1 MGDMGCIF
9 CYTFSGIT
17 KYIIKYLA
25 KNRTIGLGCNKGIN
39 MFKGSM
45 VAIVTPMNED
55 GSLDHMSLERLIEF
69 HIENKTDV
77 IISVG
82 TTGESA
88 TLDFDE
94 HSEVIRS
101 TLAIVNNRIPVIA
114 GSGANSTSE
123 AIHLT
128 QRSKELGADACL
140 LVTPYYNKPTQK
152 GLYEHYKKIADEV
165 NIPQILYNVPGRT
178 SVDMLPDTVKNLST
192 HPNIIGIK
200 EASGN
205 LERSKE
211 VLSKCAENMSIYTG
225 DDKTSAR
232 DILMG
237 FKGNI
242 SVTANIAPL
251 EMHNMCK
258 LASIGKTVEAEKIN
272 AKIDFPCTLDLRKYG
287 YGYKKTDNIFELRGI
302 CNHHGNHDDGHYTS
316 FVKKADMWYFCND
329 EISPQYVSTE
339 TALAAQAMILVY
351 ERT

>member
-1 MGDMGCIF
+1 
-9 CYTFSGIT
+9 
-17 KYIIKYLA
+17 
-25 KNRTIGLGCNKGIN
+25 

-55 GSLDHMSLERLIEF
+55 GSLDHFSLENLIEF
-69 HIENKTDV
+69 HIKNKTDV

-94 HSEVIRS
+94 HSAVIKS
-101 TLAIVNNRIPVIA
+101 TLEIVNKRIPVIA

-123 AIHLT
+123 ALQLT
-128 QRSKELGADACL
+128 QRSKDLGADACL

-152 GLYEHYKKIADEV
+152 GLYAHYKKIADEV
-165 NIPQILYNVPGRT
+165 SIPQILYNVPGRT
-178 SVDMLPDTVKNLST
+178 SVDMLPETVESLST

-205 LERSKE
+205 IDRSKE
-211 VLSKCAENMSIYTG
+211 ILERCAENISIFTG

-242 SVTANIAPL
+242 SVTANVVPL
-251 EMHNMCK
+251 AMHNMCT
-258 LASIGKTVEAEKIN
+258 LAAEGKKEEAGKIN
-272 AKIDFPCTLDLRKYG
+272 TKVDVLHDNLFIESNPIPVKWALNRMGLI
-287 YGYKKTDNIFELRGI
+287 KTGI
-302 CNHHGNHDDGHYTS
+302 RLPLTW
-316 FVKKADMWYFCND
+316 MD
-329 EISPQYVSTE
+329 EI
-339 TALAAQAMILVY
+339 Y
-351 ERT
+351 EAKLEQSLIDAGVKLK

>member
-1 MGDMGCIF
+1 
-9 CYTFSGIT
+9 
-17 KYIIKYLA
+17 
-25 KNRTIGLGCNKGIN
+25 

-55 GSLDHMSLERLIEF
+55 GSLDHISLENLIEF

-94 HSEVIRS
+94 HSEVIKS
-101 TLAIVNNRIPVIA
+101 TLDIVNKRVPVIA

-123 AIHLT
+123 ALHLT

-165 NIPQILYNVPGRT
+165 SIPQILYNVPGRT
-178 SVDMLPDTVKNLST
+178 SVDMLPDTVKNLSS

-211 VLSKCAENMSIYTG
+211 ILDKCSDNLSIFTG

-242 SVTANIAPL
+242 SVTANIVPL
-251 EMHNMCK
+251 QMHNMCK
-258 LASIGKTVEAEKIN
+258 LASEGQKDEAEKIN
-272 AKIDFPCTLDLRKYG
+272 NKIDVLHDNLFIESNPIPVKWALSRMGLI
-287 YGYKKTDNIFELRGI
+287 KKGI
-302 CNHHGNHDDGHYTS
+302 RLPLTWMDEQYEAMLEESLISAG
-316 FVKKADMWYFCND
+316 VKL
-329 EISPQYVSTE
+329 T
-339 TALAAQAMILVY
+339 
-351 ERT
+351 

>member
-1 MGDMGCIF
+1 
-9 CYTFSGIT
+9 
-17 KYIIKYLA
+17 
-25 KNRTIGLGCNKGIN
+25 

-55 GSLDHMSLERLIEF
+55 GSLDHVSLENLIEF

-94 HSEVIRS
+94 HSEVIKS
-101 TLAIVNNRIPVIA
+101 TLNIVNKRVPVIA

-123 AIHLT
+123 ALHLT
-128 QRSKELGADACL
+128 QRSKELGAEACL
-140 LVTPYYNKPTQK
+140 LVTPYYNKPTQR

-165 NIPQILYNVPGRT
+165 SIPQILYNVPGRT
-178 SVDMLPDTVKNLST
+178 SVDMLPDTVKDLST

-211 VLSKCAENMSIYTG
+211 ILEKCSDNLSIFTG

-242 SVTANIAPL
+242 SVTANIVPL
-251 EMHNMCK
+251 QMHNMCR
-258 LASIGKTVEAEKIN
+258 LASEGQKDEAEKIN
-272 AKIDFPCTLDLRKYG
+272 NKIDVLH
-287 YGYKKTDNIFELRGI
+287 DNLFIESNPIPVKWALSRMGLIKRGI
-302 CNHHGNHDDGHYTS
+302 RLPLTWMDEQYEAMLEESLISAG
-316 FVKKADMWYFCND
+316 VKL
-329 EISPQYVSTE
+329 T
-339 TALAAQAMILVY
+339 
-351 ERT
+351 

>member
-1 MGDMGCIF
+1 
-9 CYTFSGIT
+9 
-17 KYIIKYLA
+17 
-25 KNRTIGLGCNKGIN
+25 

-55 GSLDHMSLERLIEF
+55 GSLDHISLENLIEF

-88 TLDFDE
+88 TLDFNE
-94 HSEVIRS
+94 HSEVIKS
-101 TLAIVNNRIPVIA
+101 TLDIVNKRVPVIA

-123 AIHLT
+123 ALHLT

-140 LVTPYYNKPTQK
+140 LVTPYYNKPTQR

-165 NIPQILYNVPGRT
+165 SIPQILYNVPGRT
-178 SVDMLPDTVKNLST
+178 SVDMLPDTVKNLSS

-211 VLSKCAENMSIYTG
+211 ILDKCSDNLSIFTG

-242 SVTANIAPL
+242 SVTANIVPL
-251 EMHNMCK
+251 QMHNMCK
-258 LASIGKTVEAEKIN
+258 LASEGQKDEAEKIN
-272 AKIDFPCTLDLRKYG
+272 NKIDVLH
-287 YGYKKTDNIFELRGI
+287 DNLFIESNPIPVKWALSRMGLIKRGI
-302 CNHHGNHDDGHYTS
+302 RLPLTWMDEQYEAMLEESLISAG
-316 FVKKADMWYFCND
+316 VKL
-329 EISPQYVSTE
+329 T
-339 TALAAQAMILVY
+339 
-351 ERT
+351 

>member
-1 MGDMGCIF
+1 
-9 CYTFSGIT
+9 
-17 KYIIKYLA
+17 
-25 KNRTIGLGCNKGIN
+25 

-55 GSLDHMSLERLIEF
+55 SSLDHTSLENLIEF

-94 HSEVIRS
+94 HSEVIKS
-101 TLAIVNNRIPVIA
+101 TLDIVNKRVPVIA

-123 AIHLT
+123 ALHLT

-140 LVTPYYNKPTQK
+140 LVTPYYNKPTQR

-165 NIPQILYNVPGRT
+165 SIPQILYNVPGRT

-211 VLSKCAENMSIYTG
+211 ILEKCSDNLSIFTG

-242 SVTANIAPL
+242 SVTANIVPL
-251 EMHNMCK
+251 QMHNMCE
-258 LASIGKTVEAEKIN
+258 LASEGQKDEAEKIN
-272 AKIDFPCTLDLRKYG
+272 SKIDVLH
-287 YGYKKTDNIFELRGI
+287 DNLFIESNPIPVKWALSRMGLIKRGI
-302 CNHHGNHDDGHYTS
+302 RLPLTWMNEEY
-316 FVKKADMWYFCND
+316 
-329 EISPQYVSTE
+329 E
-339 TALAAQAMILVY
+339 AML
-351 ERT
+351 EQ

>member
-1 MGDMGCIF
+1 
-9 CYTFSGIT
+9 
-17 KYIIKYLA
+17 
-25 KNRTIGLGCNKGIN
+25 

-55 GSLDHMSLERLIEF
+55 GSLDHVSLENLIEF

-94 HSEVIRS
+94 HSKVIKS
-101 TLAIVNNRIPVIA
+101 TLNIVNKRVPVIA

-123 AIHLT
+123 ALHLT
-128 QRSKELGADACL
+128 QRSKELGAEACL
-140 LVTPYYNKPTQK
+140 LVTPYYNKPTQR

-165 NIPQILYNVPGRT
+165 SIPQILYNVPGRT
-178 SVDMLPDTVKNLST
+178 SVDMLPDTVKDLST

-211 VLSKCAENMSIYTG
+211 ILEKCSDNLSIFTG

-242 SVTANIAPL
+242 SVTANIVPL
-251 EMHNMCK
+251 QMHNMCR
-258 LASIGKTVEAEKIN
+258 LASEGQKDDAEKIN
-272 AKIDFPCTLDLRKYG
+272 NKIDVLHDNLFIESNPIPVKWALSRMGLI
-287 YGYKKTDNIFELRGI
+287 KKGI
-302 CNHHGNHDDGHYTS
+302 RLPLTWMDEQYEAMLEESLISAG
-316 FVKKADMWYFCND
+316 VKL
-329 EISPQYVSTE
+329 T
-339 TALAAQAMILVY
+339 
-351 ERT
+351 

>member
-1 MGDMGCIF
+1 
-9 CYTFSGIT
+9 
-17 KYIIKYLA
+17 
-25 KNRTIGLGCNKGIN
+25 

-55 GSLDHMSLERLIEF
+55 GSLDHSSLENLIEF

-88 TLDFDE
+88 TLDFNE
-94 HSEVIRS
+94 HSKVIKS
-101 TLAIVNNRIPVIA
+101 TLEIVKKRIPVIA

-123 AIHLT
+123 ALHLT
-128 QRSKELGADACL
+128 QRSKDLGADACL

-152 GLYEHYKKIADEV
+152 GLYAHYKKIADEV
-165 NIPQILYNVPGRT
+165 SIPQILYNVPGRT
-178 SVDMLPDTVKNLST
+178 SVDMLPATVESLSA

-205 LERSKE
+205 LDRSTE
-211 VLSKCAENMSIYTG
+211 ILNRCSDNISIYTG

-242 SVTANIAPL
+242 SVTANVVPL
-251 EMHNMCK
+251 AMYNKCS
-258 LASIGKTVEAEKIN
+258 LASEGKREEAEKIN
-272 AKIDFPCTLDLRKYG
+272 TKVDVLHDNLFIESNPIPVKWALSRMGLI
-287 YGYKKTDNIFELRGI
+287 KKGI
-302 CNHHGNHDDGHYTS
+302 RLPLTW
-316 FVKKADMWYFCND
+316 MD
-329 EISPQYVSTE
+329 EIYESRLEQ
-339 TALAAQAMILVY
+339 ALIDAGVKLK
-351 ERT
+351 

>member
-1 MGDMGCIF
+1 
-9 CYTFSGIT
+9 
-17 KYIIKYLA
+17 
-25 KNRTIGLGCNKGIN
+25 

-55 GSLDHMSLERLIEF
+55 SSLDHTSLENLIEF

-94 HSEVIRS
+94 HSEVIKS
-101 TLAIVNNRIPVIA
+101 TLDIVNKRVPVIA

-123 AIHLT
+123 ALHLT
-128 QRSKELGADACL
+128 QRSKELGAEACL
-140 LVTPYYNKPTQK
+140 LVTPYYNKPTQR

-165 NIPQILYNVPGRT
+165 SIPQILYNVPGRT
-178 SVDMLPDTVKNLST
+178 SVDMLPDTVKDLST

-211 VLSKCAENMSIYTG
+211 ILEKCSDNLSIFTG

-242 SVTANIAPL
+242 SVTANIVPL
-251 EMHNMCK
+251 QMHNMCR
-258 LASIGKTVEAEKIN
+258 LASEGQKDDAEKIN
-272 AKIDFPCTLDLRKYG
+272 NKIDVLHDNLFIESNPIPVKWALSRMGLI
-287 YGYKKTDNIFELRGI
+287 KKGI
-302 CNHHGNHDDGHYTS
+302 RLPLTWMDEQYEAMLEESLISAG
-316 FVKKADMWYFCND
+316 VKL
-329 EISPQYVSTE
+329 T
-339 TALAAQAMILVY
+339 
-351 ERT
+351 

>member
-1 MGDMGCIF
+1 
-9 CYTFSGIT
+9 
-17 KYIIKYLA
+17 
-25 KNRTIGLGCNKGIN
+25 

-55 GSLDHMSLERLIEF
+55 SSLDHTSLENLIEF

-94 HSEVIRS
+94 HSEVIKS
-101 TLAIVNNRIPVIA
+101 TLDIVNKRVPVIA

-123 AIHLT
+123 ALHLT

-140 LVTPYYNKPTQK
+140 LVTPYYNKPTQR

-165 NIPQILYNVPGRT
+165 SIPQILYNVPGRT
-178 SVDMLPDTVKNLST
+178 SVDMLPDTVKDLST

-211 VLSKCAENMSIYTG
+211 ILEKCSDNLSIFTG

-242 SVTANIAPL
+242 SVTANIVPL
-251 EMHNMCK
+251 QMHNMCR
-258 LASIGKTVEAEKIN
+258 LASEGQKDEAEKIN
-272 AKIDFPCTLDLRKYG
+272 N
-287 YGYKKTDNIFELRGI
+287 KK
-302 CNHHGNHDDGHYTS
+302 H
-316 FVKKADMWYFCND
+316 
-329 EISPQYVSTE
+329 
-339 TALAAQAMILVY
+339 
-351 ERT
+351 

>member
-1 MGDMGCIF
+1 
-9 CYTFSGIT
+9 
-17 KYIIKYLA
+17 
-25 KNRTIGLGCNKGIN
+25 

-55 GSLDHMSLERLIEF
+55 GSLDHVSLENLIEF

-94 HSEVIRS
+94 HSEVIKS
-101 TLAIVNNRIPVIA
+101 TLNIVNKRVPVIA

-123 AIHLT
+123 ALHLT
-128 QRSKELGADACL
+128 QRSKELGAEACL
-140 LVTPYYNKPTQK
+140 LVTPYYNKPTQR

-165 NIPQILYNVPGRT
+165 SIPQILYNVPGRT
-178 SVDMLPDTVKNLST
+178 SGDMLPDTVKDLST

-211 VLSKCAENMSIYTG
+211 ILEKCSDNLSIFTG

-242 SVTANIAPL
+242 SVTANIVPL
-251 EMHNMCK
+251 QMHNMCR
-258 LASIGKTVEAEKIN
+258 LASEGHKDEAEKIN
-272 AKIDFPCTLDLRKYG
+272 NKIDVLH
-287 YGYKKTDNIFELRGI
+287 DNLFIESNPIPVKWALSRMGLIKRGI
-302 CNHHGNHDDGHYTS
+302 RLPLTWMDEQYEAMLEESLISAG
-316 FVKKADMWYFCND
+316 VKL
-329 EISPQYVSTE
+329 T
-339 TALAAQAMILVY
+339 
-351 ERT
+351 

>member
-1 MGDMGCIF
+1 
-9 CYTFSGIT
+9 
-17 KYIIKYLA
+17 
-25 KNRTIGLGCNKGIN
+25 

-205 LERSKE
+205 LERSRE
-211 VLSKCAENMSIYTG
+211 VLSKCAENMSIFTG

-251 EMHNMCK
+251 EMHNMC
-258 LASIGKTVEAEKIN
+258 
-272 AKIDFPCTLDLRKYG
+272 
-287 YGYKKTDNIFELRGI
+287 
-302 CNHHGNHDDGHYTS
+302 
-316 FVKKADMWYFCND
+316 
-329 EISPQYVSTE
+329 
-339 TALAAQAMILVY
+339 ALAAEGKEAEAKKINSKIDILHDNLFIESNPIPVKWALNRMGLIKKGIRLPLTWMDEIY
-351 ERT
+351 EDKLEKSLKDAGVEF